1 MDYTYDSCM
10 DEFTPDQAVRMQ
22 QAWEAYRA
30 P

>member
-10 DEFTPDQAVRMQ
+10 FKFTTDQAVRMQ
-22 QAWEAYRA
+22 EAWSAYRA